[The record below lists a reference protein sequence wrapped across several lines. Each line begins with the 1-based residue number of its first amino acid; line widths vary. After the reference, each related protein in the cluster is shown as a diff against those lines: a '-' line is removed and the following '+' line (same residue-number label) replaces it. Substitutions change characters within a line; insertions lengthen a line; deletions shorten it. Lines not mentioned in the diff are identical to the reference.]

1 MKSVFL
7 LMAVLF
13 SFSSLAG
20 DITMCADEVP
30 SYDVEKCNELV
41 EKHSFET
48 IPVELC
54 QYRMSSGEM
63 IECYEAIKD
72 KTYKYEDVLTCAKT
86 QRLGIPGCL
95 EELGV
100 DNTSND

>member
-1 MKSVFL
+1 MKSVIL

-13 SFSSLAG
+13 SVSSHAG
-20 DITMCADEVP
+20 DTAMCADEIA
-30 SYDVEKCNELV
+30 SYDKEKCEELMS
-41 EKHSFET
+41 KHTFET

-54 QYRMSSGEM
+54 QYRMSKGEM
-63 IECYEAIKD
+63 LECYEAIKD
-72 KTYKYEDVLTCAKT
+72 KTYDYQDILDCAAT

-95 EELGV
+95 ESVGL